1 MITSK
6 DNVKIKYVNKLKQK
20 KFRDKESKFLIFGEH
35 LIEEAQNTNQDLE
48 VYTTNPEKD
57 GILIS
62 EPLMKQIS
70 FLDNPKD
77 IFAVVNKLDN
87 RPYSKRILMLD
98 DVQDP
103 TNVGALIRSAVGFG
117 FETIIASNK
126 SADFYN
132 EKVISA
138 SQGAIFHANLVRSD
152 LVKEIEKLKKNNYQI
167 IGSFPLGG
175 KDLNKFNAKEKFVL
189 ILGNEGSG
197 IKKEVESMLDEKVK
211 IETTKI
217 ESLNVSVAGAIL
229 MYKLWLLH
237 T

>member
-6 DNVKIKYVNKLKQK
+6 DNAKIKYINKLKQK
-20 KFRDKESKFLIFGEH
+20 KFRDKEQRFLIFGEH
-35 LIEEAQNTNQDLE
+35 LIMEALNTNQELE
-48 VYTTNPEKD
+48 IYTTNPDKD

-70 FLDNPKD
+70 FLNNHKD
-77 IFAVVNKLDN
+77 VFAVVSKPNKN
-87 RPYSKRILMLD
+87 KPYSKKILILD

-117 FETIIASNK
+117 FETIIVSNK

-132 EKVISA
+132 EKVISS
-138 SQGAIFHANLVRSD
+138 SQGAIFHANLVRTD
-152 LVKEIEKLKKNNYQI
+152 LVKEIEKLKKSNYQI

-175 KDLNKFNAKEKFVL
+175 KDLKTFKAKEKFVL

-197 IKKEVESMLDEKVK
+197 IKKEVEDMLDEKVK

-217 ESLNVSVAGAIL
+217 ESLNVAVAGAIF
-229 MYKLWLLH
+229 MYKL
-237 T
+237 

>member
-6 DNVKIKYVNKLKQK
+6 DNAKIKYINKLKQK
-20 KFRDKESKFLIFGEH
+20 KFRDKEQRFLIFGEH
-35 LIEEAQNTNQDLE
+35 LIMEALNTNQELE
-48 VYTTNPEKD
+48 IYTTNPDKD

-70 FLDNPKD
+70 FLNNHKD
-77 IFAVVNKLDN
+77 VFAVVSKPNKN
-87 RPYSKRILMLD
+87 KPYSKKILILD

-132 EKVISA
+132 EKVISS
-138 SQGAIFHANLVRSD
+138 SQGAIFHANLVRTD
-152 LVKEIEKLKKNNYQI
+152 LVKEIEKLKKSNYQI

-175 KDLNKFNAKEKFVL
+175 KDLKTFKAKEKFVL

-197 IKKEVESMLDEKVK
+197 IKKEVEDMLDEKVK

-217 ESLNVSVAGAIL
+217 ESLNVSVAGAIF
-229 MYKLWLLH
+229 MYKL
-237 T
+237 

>member
-6 DNVKIKYVNKLKQK
+6 DNAKIKYINKLKQK
-20 KFRDKESKFLIFGEH
+20 KFRDKEQKFLIFGEH
-35 LIEEAQNTNQDLE
+35 LIMEALNTNQELE
-48 VYTTNPEKD
+48 IYTTNPDKD

-70 FLDNPKD
+70 FLNNPKD
-77 IFAVVNKLDN
+77 VFAVVSKPNKN
-87 RPYSKRILMLD
+87 KPYSKKILILD

-132 EKVISA
+132 EKVISS
-138 SQGAIFHANLVRSD
+138 SQGAIFHANLVRTD
-152 LVKEIEKLKKNNYQI
+152 LVKEIEKLKKSNYQI

-175 KDLNKFNAKEKFVL
+175 KDLKTFKAKEKFVL

-197 IKKEVESMLDEKVK
+197 IKKEVEDMLDEKVK

-217 ESLNVSVAGAIL
+217 ESLNVAVAGAIF
-229 MYKLWLLH
+229 MYKL
-237 T
+237 